1 MYRAQI
7 LLDPEQHQ
15 SLIKIAR
22 QEKRSISDL
31 VREMIENQLKERQK
45 QALSAAAQALLEDY
59 QNDTELTSFTALDGE
74 DFHAEG

>member
-15 SLIKIAR
+15 TLRKIAR
-22 QEKRSISDL
+22 QEKRSVSDL
-31 VREMIENQLKERQK
+31 VREMIERQLKDRQK
-45 QALSAAAQALLEDY
+45 QALSAAARALLDDY
-59 QNDTELTSFTALDGE
+59 QNNADLIVFNALDGE